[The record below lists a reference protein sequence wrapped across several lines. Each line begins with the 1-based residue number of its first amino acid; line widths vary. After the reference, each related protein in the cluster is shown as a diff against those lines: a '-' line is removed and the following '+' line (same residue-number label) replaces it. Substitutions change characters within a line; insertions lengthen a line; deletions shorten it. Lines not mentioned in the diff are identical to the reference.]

1 MKLSITT
8 SGLLDPKR
16 LDSWVPE
23 KRRAIRKAVEAG
35 MKSGGREIADQVRTQ
50 MGARFKVRR
59 QGFLRSL
66 RSKLYAG
73 SPSKF
78 PALMIGSRI
87 SWLGIHT
94 RGGAITGKMLI
105 PLLPEHQRIG
115 PKAFRRVIT
124 GLLRSGNAYFIQK
137 NGKVILMAENIKENT
152 SELRRFKRA
161 ERHRSGAKSIKRGEE
176 LPIAVLVPVVR
187 LGKRLDLEG
196 IVKANLS
203 RIVAHIDQ
211 HLKTHGF

>member
-35 MKSGGREIADQVRTQ
+35 MKSGGREIADQVRTH

-66 RSKLYAG
+66 RSKVYAG
-73 SPSKF
+73 SPAKF

-94 RGGAITGKMLI
+94 RGGSISGKMLI

-137 NGKVILMAENIKENT
+137 NGKVILMAENLKENT

-161 ERHRSGAKSIKRGEE
+161 ERGRTGAKSIKRGTE

-203 RIVAHIDQ
+203 RLVAHIDQ